1 MIDPSAL
8 LLNNLI
14 LFGLSWIINGLQLQ
28 LTYFYSGNIQIMDR
42 RVTHKI
48 QEFNVKAST
57 NNL

>member
-42 RVTHKI
+42 RVTHKK
-48 QEFNVKAST
+48 QELNVKAST